1 MRRLALLALVGALAA
16 GCSSAAG
23 GSGQATIWV
32 TRDKGTIVMHRAKIP
47 AGLTAMQALARVA
60 KLQTRYGGRYVKSVD
75 GVGEQ
80 GRSAWFYYVNGYLAD
95 QGAADYRLHDGDVEW
110 WDYRSWHNPA
120 DDPVVV
126 GAFPEPFLH
135 GYAGKTRPAVVASND
150 PRAGRRLARLLHARL
165 VPATARLPQGA
176 NVLLLG
182 APGETK
188 FEARYGPGGA
198 SPGSPVLMVFAGNP
212 DSLLRRPMPYRLRYS
227 VP

>member
-1 MRRLALLALVGALAA
+1 MRRVAFLALVGALAA

-23 GSGQATIWV
+23 GSGQATVWV
-32 TRDKGTIVMHRAKIP
+32 TRDRGAVVLHRAKVP

-60 KLQTRYGGRYVKSVD
+60 KLQTRYGGRYVRAVD

-80 GRSAWFYYVNGYLAD
+80 GRRAWFYYVNGYLAD

-110 WDYRSWHNPA
+110 WDYRSWRNPA

-135 GYAGKTRPAVVASND
+135 GYAGKKRPAVVASND
-150 PRAGRRLARLLHARL
+150 PRAGRLLARLLHARL
-165 VPATARLPQGA
+165 VAATARVPRDA
-176 NVLLLG
+176 NVLFLRARG
-182 APGETK
+182 KTR
-188 FEARYGPGGA
+188 FEARFDRGGT
-198 SPGSPVLMVFAGNP
+198 SPGSPVLMVFTGNP
-212 DSLLRRPMPYRLRYS
+212 GSLLRRPMPYRLRYS